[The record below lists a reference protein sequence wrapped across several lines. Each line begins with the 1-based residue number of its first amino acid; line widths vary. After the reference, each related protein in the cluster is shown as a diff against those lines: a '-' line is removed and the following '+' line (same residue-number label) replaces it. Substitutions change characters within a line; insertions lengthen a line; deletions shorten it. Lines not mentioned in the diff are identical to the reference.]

1 MASPQKGEKTTSRTP
16 HSADGTARRKYAQ
29 QPRVTRIG
37 MLRSAAAYIFGGTLS
52 ITPTV
57 SLAYLPKAQDPHC
70 LTDVTRFLTRGGAR

>member
-1 MASPQKGEKTTSRTP
+1 
-16 HSADGTARRKYAQ
+16 
-29 QPRVTRIG
+29 